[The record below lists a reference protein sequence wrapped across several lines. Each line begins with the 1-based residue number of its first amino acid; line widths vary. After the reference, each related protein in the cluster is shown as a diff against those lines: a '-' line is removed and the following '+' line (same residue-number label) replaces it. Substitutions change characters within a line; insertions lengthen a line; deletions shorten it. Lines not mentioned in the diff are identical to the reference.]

1 MNNALDAG
9 ETLAVAPGGIAEI
22 FWGYPRPGC
31 KPDDEYAL
39 IKARKGFV
47 RMAMRHG
54 LPLVPV
60 YVFGN
65 TKIYKRVQLPSAVE
79 VCRFTRALRMCTQT
93 RHAGPMRVPGTSGL
107 VRKCPPTMQ
116 YSPTCTLISGNP
128 PTQALSNML
137 HVSLVAFWGRLGS
150 LVPFQVPLTYAIGN
164 AIDTGRPNLN
174 PTEAQVDALHA
185 LFCAELKRIFDDH
198 KGGYGWGH
206 KELVLV

>member
-1 MNNALDAG
+1 
-9 ETLAVAPGGIAEI
+9 
-22 FWGYPRPGC
+22 
-31 KPDDEYAL
+31 
-39 IKARKGFV
+39 
-47 RMAMRHG
+47 MAMRHG

-79 VCRFTRALRMCTQT
+79 
-93 RHAGPMRVPGTSGL
+93 
-107 VRKCPPTMQ
+107 
-116 YSPTCTLISGNP
+116 
-128 PTQALSNML
+128 ALSNML